1 MALKETEEQPE
12 VGENQESEER
22 FEERK
27 GRHHCCWMAKTR
39 SPGSVAIAMAWM
51 MPPSGNGVERLIAVG

>member
-27 GRHHCCWMAKTR
+27 GRHHCCWEAKIR
-39 SPGSVAIAMAWM
+39 SPGVWQCVHLHGLDDATLWEW
-51 MPPSGNGVERLIAVG
+51 G